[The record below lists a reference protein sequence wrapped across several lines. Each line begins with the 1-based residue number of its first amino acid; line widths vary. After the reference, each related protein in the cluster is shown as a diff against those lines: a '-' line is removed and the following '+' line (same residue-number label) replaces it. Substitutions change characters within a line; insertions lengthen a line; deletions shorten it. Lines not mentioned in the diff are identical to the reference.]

1 LSSGGRSA
9 APSWFFWPVIEE
21 REKAMNHRGRCRS
34 RKAGKTFLFGFL
46 IFAVMIAWN
55 GVGASERYGMPSEEE
70 AHRNG
75 DTGTGGTAEQVAWV
89 KSLRTQEDRL
99 FVNGEPFVLKH
110 QTRFENE
117 RGARIGLEDIPLGA
131 RIEVQYCTG
140 SRLEESGYGPE
151 VKILTRIRLVQPPPG
166 KKPVR

>member
-1 LSSGGRSA
+1 
-9 APSWFFWPVIEE
+9 
-21 REKAMNHRGRCRS
+21 MNHRGRCRS

-46 IFAVMIAWN
+46 IFAVVIAWN

-89 KSLRTQEDRL
+89 KSLRKQEDRL
-99 FVNGEPFVLKH
+99 FVNDEPFVLKR
-110 QTRFENE
+110 QTRFEDE
-117 RGARIGLEDIPLGA
+117 RGARIRLEDIPLGA
-131 RIEVQYCTG
+131 RIEVQYRTG

>member
-1 LSSGGRSA
+1 
-9 APSWFFWPVIEE
+9 
-21 REKAMNHRGRCRS
+21 MNPLGRCRS

-70 AHRNG
+70 AHRQG
-75 DTGTGGTAEQVAWV
+75 YTDTGGTAEQVAWV
-89 KSLRTQEDRL
+89 KSLRKQEDRL
-99 FVNGEPFVLKH
+99 FVNDEPFVLNRE
-110 QTRFENE
+110 TRFEDD
-117 RGARIGLEDIPLGA
+117 RGAKIRLEDIPLGA
-131 RIEVQYCTG
+131 RIEVQYRTG